1 MGQAS
6 ENRFLRT
13 RMAEQ
18 QRCRE
23 RWDCPRCSSRRRHLS
38 GNLDSQLIPSRPFPS
53 LASCEAWSGPRPRL
67 PVPLV
72 TGRPAVPRPAR
83 PLGLSRPKAG
93 DVGSADVSQA
103 NAGMERLFHERAT
116 YQTTRLCRALGNAPI
131 GPVPILPTACLASQ
145 RANPP
150 ETAVGPDRRAG
161 KGDAREKRG
170 PLTRLCVPLP
180 CVLVPQR
187 TPAASPPW
195 LRVPAMLPA
204 PPTRASCKDRSREPP
219 ASGRR
224 P

>member
-38 GNLDSQLIPSRPFPS
+38 GNLDSRLIPSRPFPS

-116 YQTTRLCRALGNAPI
+116 YQTTRLRRALGNAPI

-145 RANPP
+145 RATPP
-150 ETAVGPDRRAG
+150 RNRGRAG
-161 KGDAREKRG
+161 PEGWKRG
-170 PLTRLCVPLP
+170 CSGKEGASHSALCPFALRA
-180 CVLVPQR
+180 C
-187 TPAASPPW
+187 PAAD
-195 LRVPAMLPA
+195 
-204 PPTRASCKDRSREPP
+204 TGRESSV
-219 ASGRR
+219 AQGAGAAAGTAHAGVL
-224 P
+224 